1 MTSEAHK
8 EYLGSRD
15 IITSYNEVFEVCG
28 HILKIKESVDLEK
41 EDILGDT
48 VLMDAVSN
56 GDIELVKMLVNAGAN
71 INHYNKHMY
80 TPLTYAVCNHGPD
93 LIELLINLGSDVN
106 FKVPNEDQLVG
117 KTKFAL
123 HIAVCKK
130 DVRIMQVLLN
140 AGADVNRENI
150 NADDESEGTAL
161 HIVAMGG
168 LNNLFKDIYTNARF
182 AQLQQQFLQ
191 EYLEKANILV
201 NAGADKTIKDHK
213 GHTAYDIAIK
223 WENNEIAEIIKP
235 GVYSSTMN

>member
-8 EYLGSRD
+8 EYLGSRG
-15 IITSYNEVFEVCG
+15 IIPFYNNVFEECG
-28 HILKIKESVDLEK
+28 HILKIKESVDLEE

-56 GDIELVKMLVNAGAN
+56 GDIELVKMLVSAGAN
-71 INHYNKHMY
+71 INHSNNHLD

-93 LIELLINLGSDVN
+93 VVELLINLGSDVN
-106 FKVPNEDQLVG
+106 FRVPNEDQLIG

-123 HIAVCKK
+123 HIAVCKS

-150 NADDESEGTAL
+150 NADDESKGTAL
-161 HIVAMGG
+161 HTVAMGG
-168 LNNLFKDIYTNARF
+168 LNEIFKDIYTGTKLTR
-182 AQLQQQFLQ
+182 LRQQFLQ
-191 EYLEKANILV
+191 EYKEKANILV
-201 NAGADKTIKDHK
+201 NAGADKTIKDHE

-235 GVYSSTMN
+235 N